1 MLSVIRT
8 RGLARARHAA
18 LAALL
23 TVCVATA
30 APAAQSSDPD
40 PAAAPADAPEGNGN
54 GSPEAATPGNGA
66 AESPLV
72 EFFRQTEVYG
82 LVDAYYLWSVN
93 GGAPQLR
100 NFDVNHNTF
109 SLNYGE
115 IAFAKAATEASRAG
129 FRVDFGAGDTAD
141 MVNSFEPGGTDY
153 LKYVQQ
159 AYVTYLAPVGNG
171 LTIDFGKFVTPAGA
185 EVIEN
190 KDNFNYSR
198 GLLFSLAIPYYHT
211 GARIGYAVNDAV
223 SVTGFILNGWNAVI
237 DNNDAKTVGLS
248 IATKP
253 TDRLG
258 LTANYLVGQES
269 LPGEDSTRNLIDVVA
284 SYSVSDRLALLANFD
299 YGRDS
304 VSALDVDWY
313 GVALGARYQVNDVF
327 ALAPRYEIFRDD
339 EGFATGLTQT
349 LQEVTLTAEYQ
360 AAAGFL
366 TRFEFR
372 TDFSNEDFFEKDGGF
387 RSTQPTLGV
396 AVIYSFGTK

>member
-8 RGLARARHAA
+8 RRLRLARHAA
-18 LAALL
+18 LAAFL
-23 TVCVATA
+23 TVCVAGAAAA
-30 APAAQSSDPD
+30 APPPPDPD
-40 PAAAPADAPEGNGN
+40 PAPDPAGAPAG
-54 GSPEAATPGNGA
+54 AAQTAGNGA

-72 EFFRQTEVYG
+72 EFFRQTEVSG
-82 LVDAYYLWSVN
+82 LVDAYFLWSVN
-93 GGAPQLR
+93 GNTPQFR

-115 IAFAKAATEASRAG
+115 IAFEKAATATSRAG
-129 FRVDFGAGDTAD
+129 FRFDFGAGDTAD

-159 AYVTYLAPVGNG
+159 AYITYLAPIGSG
-171 LTIDFGKFVTPAGA
+171 LTIDIGKFVTPAGG

-198 GLLFSLAIPYYHT
+198 GLLFSLAIPYYHS
-211 GARIGYAVNDAV
+211 GARIGYAINDAV

-248 IATKP
+248 LATKP
-253 TDRLG
+253 TAKLG
-258 LTANYLVGQES
+258 LTANYLVGKES
-269 LPGEDSTRNLIDVVA
+269 LPGEDSTRNLIDIVA
-284 SYSVSDRLALLANFD
+284 SYAATDRLAVLANFD

-304 VSALDVDWY
+304 VEAVGVDWY
-313 GVALGARYQVNDVF
+313 GVALGARYQVSDRV

-339 EGFATGLTQT
+339 EGFATGTVQT
-349 LQEVTLTAEYQ
+349 LQEVTLTAEFQ
-360 AAAGFL
+360 AAPGLL

-372 TDFSNEDFFEKDGGF
+372 TDFSNEDVFEKDGRF

-396 AVIYSFGTK
+396 AFIYSFGTK